1 MRWIA
6 THKALVII
14 ILIVVLISGLFVA
27 SWNLQGASGVVG
39 RVARTAV
46 AFVQKPI
53 ASLTDRITT
62 SLGISFSDEAL
73 MAENESLK
81 KEIDSLKLELTKNRL
96 NAEQYNQLK
105 ELSEIFNAK
114 NSPHDYEYQSANVLS
129 LDRSG
134 VFNTFTIDVGTE
146 SGIERNSVVLNGDG
160 LIGRVLSSGEGWA
173 NVIAVI
179 DESNNMGFEVQSG
192 GKSSLGV
199 CHGKGDG
206 TLVGNML
213 DEEGIAEEG
222 DLALTSGIGGIYP
235 AGIIIGEVTM
245 AEFSVGSA
253 LMNIEI
259 EPVVDF
265 KRLRKVLVI
274 V

>member
-14 ILIVVLISGLFVA
+14 LLVIVLIAGLFIA
-27 SWNLQGASGVVG
+27 SWSLQGASGAVG

-46 AFVQKPI
+46 VLVQKPI
-53 ASLTDRITT
+53 AALTDKITA
-62 SLGISFSDEAL
+62 GIGSSFSDEAL
-73 MAENESLK
+73 SAENEKLK
-81 KEIDSLKLELTKNRL
+81 KEIDSLKLELTKMRMSK
-96 NAEQYNQLK
+96 EQYTQLK
-105 ELSEIFNAK
+105 DLSEIFNAK
-114 NSPHDYEYQSANVLS
+114 NSPHDFTYQSATVLS
-129 LDRSG
+129 LDRTG
-134 VFNTFTIDVGTE
+134 VFNNFTIDVGSE
-146 SGIERNSVVLNGDG
+146 LGIERNSVVLNGDG
-160 LIGRVLSSGEGWA
+160 LIGRVISSGEGWA

-179 DESNNMGFEVQSG
+179 DESNNIGFQVSSS

-199 CHGKGDG
+199 CHGRGDG

-213 DEEGIAEEG
+213 DEEGFAEEG
-222 DLALTSGIGGIYP
+222 DLAVTSGIGGIYP
-235 AGIIIGEVTM
+235 AGIIIGKVTK

-259 EPVVDF
+259 EPVIDF

-274 V
+274 T